1 VLRTFDSDLSRRIV
15 EAYRARGIRVELDS
29 LLLKLERAA
38 GSEAPIVATLNSG
51 NLLEVEQVMFA
62 IGRSPNVE
70 GLGLDRAGVRTNRN
84 GAIIVDELSRTSVPS
99 IYAIGDVTDR
109 LNLTPVAIREGH
121 AFADTVFGDAPSQAD
136 YENVPTAVF
145 STPEIGTVGLAQED
159 AMRRYA
165 VVDIYR
171 ADFRT
176 LKATLSGSNERM
188 LMKLV
193 VDGSSDRVLGVHLLG
208 PDAGELI
215 QVIATLLRT
224 GVTKRDFDQTMPLH
238 PSSAEEL
245 MTLRTRSARHIQ
257 HHDPLL
263 GLVP

>member
-1 VLRTFDSDLSRRIV
+1 
-15 EAYRARGIRVELDS
+15 
-29 LLLKLERAA
+29 
-38 GSEAPIVATLNSG
+38 
-51 NLLEVEQVMFA
+51 
-62 IGRSPNVE
+62 VE
-70 GLGLDRAGVRTNRN
+70 GLGLERAGVRTDRN

-99 IYAIGDVTDR
+99 IYAIGDVTDK

-121 AFADTVFGDAPSQAD
+121 AFADAVFGDMPWQAD
-136 YENVPTAVF
+136 QRLVPTAVF
-145 STPEIGTVGLAQED
+145 STPEIGTVGLSED
-159 AMRRYA
+159 DAVRQYA

-176 LKATLSGSNERM
+176 LKATLSGSDERM
-188 LMKLV
+188 LMKVV

-208 PDAGELI
+208 PDSGELI

-224 GVTKRDFDQTMPLH
+224 GVSKRDFDQTMPLH

-245 MTLRTRSARHIQ
+245 MTLRTRSARRIQ
-257 HHDPLL
+257 HHDPLR